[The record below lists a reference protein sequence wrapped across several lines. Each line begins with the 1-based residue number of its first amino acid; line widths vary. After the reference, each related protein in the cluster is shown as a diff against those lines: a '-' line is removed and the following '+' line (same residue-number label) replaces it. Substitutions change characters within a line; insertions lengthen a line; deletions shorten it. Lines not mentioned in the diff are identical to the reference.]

1 MPRALRR
8 RAFPRS
14 VLHCLVDVPSMPTI
28 LSPLA
33 AHPDSWSSRMRRVTP
48 FALALVIAVGAC
60 RDDPTGPPQ
69 EDAITPAVTAPAT
82 PHFLVAKTGAPII
95 ANPVIHVYAKRGQR
109 STVYMLYHAR
119 AGQKD

>member
-1 MPRALRR
+1 MRRALRR

-69 EDAITPAVTAPAT
+69 ENAIAPAVPAAST
-82 PHFLVAKTGAPII
+82 PHFLRAKPGAPTTANPLIPLYAKTG
-95 ANPVIHVYAKRGQR
+95 Q
-109 STVYMLYHAR
+109 
-119 AGQKD
+119 